1 MLVFWIVASCM
12 WLWFSA
18 YMFHLDQAG
27 DAWRRYGHYE
37 TMIQNGETSDFTR
50 QAYLRAGTRLDQV
63 SRNILMFV
71 IVGMGL
77 PGALLGL
84 GVWLR
89 HKSPQPH

>member
-1 MLVFWIVASCM
+1 MLIFWVIASCM

-18 YMFHLDQAG
+18 YMFHLDQVG

-37 TMIQNGETSDFTR
+37 IMIQNGEVSDFTR
-50 QAYLRAGTRLDQV
+50 QAYLRAGAHLDQA
-63 SRNILMFV
+63 SQNILLFI

-89 HKSPQPH
+89 RKSPHHP